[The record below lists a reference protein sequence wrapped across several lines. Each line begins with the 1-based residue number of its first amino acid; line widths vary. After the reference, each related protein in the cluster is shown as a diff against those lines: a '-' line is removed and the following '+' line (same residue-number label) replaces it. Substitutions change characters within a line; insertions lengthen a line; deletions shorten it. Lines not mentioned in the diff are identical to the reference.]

1 MPVLRLDPRAHTRHK
16 VINFSLL
23 IGEQAYRLAVGGR
36 SMRREGLYEPS
47 PDERYLA
54 RLGTVSYILRYSR
67 CGYREA

>member
-23 IGEQAYRLAVGGR
+23 IGEQAYRLAVGGEVD
-36 SMRREGLYEPS
+36 EGEVLYEPS

-54 RLGTVSYILRYSR
+54 RLGTVSYILWYSR
-67 CGYREA
+67 CGY